1 MGFTLEMKESLKKT
15 YKSIKKGINSFLKKL
30 GFNKKDA
37 AEFTDKLLKDGGK
50 EIAKRQAMT
59 KKQAQ
64 IHNQVK
70 AQSPEVNQEVF
81 RNFMDVMNELHEKTQ
96 EKTEEQSYDR

>member
-15 YKSIKKGINSFLKKL
+15 YKSIKKGVNSFLKKL

-70 AQSPEVNQEVF
+70 AQSPEINQEVF